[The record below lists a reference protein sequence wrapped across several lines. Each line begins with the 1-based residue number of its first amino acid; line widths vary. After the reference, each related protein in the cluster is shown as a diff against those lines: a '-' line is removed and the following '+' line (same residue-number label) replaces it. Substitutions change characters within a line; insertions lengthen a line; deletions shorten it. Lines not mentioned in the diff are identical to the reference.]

1 MTTTTDNFLKEKE
14 YRQPIRTRMSE
25 FGDDEAAKTMYVLLL
40 KDAVDTEQVLTVD
53 DQVVVLHRGESI
65 FGRFAYAKKMGLK
78 KSESLRCTRILSR
91 LVKTHNKVNIRA
103 LNRCTVVTIKDYDY
117 EIIMK
122 WRPDEAV
129 KTSKSLF
136 TNNKMNNRQSEER
149 VDVTTQNNNEEN
161 EMNNSLNNTRTTD
174 EQQTITYIDRID
186 RSDRTDQKLISASR
200 FEKLD
205 APVKNFVGNSVV
217 EEEDKH
223 RTQNNLPK
231 GSAFRVPTD
240 KPNQQIARTAMVE
253 YGKKYRATLNEPHPN
268 LKQDQVLRI
277 HTVLTGTTNEFGLDV
292 ETWQQLIDL
301 YFRKPPSRANDFN
314 INLFAQEAV
323 LKVLYQKWESEP
335 ESDDEVNGSR
345 SDEYKKSEE
354 EPF

>member
-161 EMNNSLNNTRTTD
+161 EMLEMLYKKIEDLNKI
-174 EQQTITYIDRID
+174 EQTIVLLFLEGFNYKEIALITGFTENNIGVKMSRIKN
-186 RSDRTDQKLISASR
+186 RLKELI
-200 FEKLD
+200 
-205 APVKNFVGNSVV
+205 
-217 EEEDKH
+217 ED
-223 RTQNNLPK
+223 
-231 GSAFRVPTD
+231 
-240 KPNQQIARTAMVE
+240 E
-253 YGKKYRATLNEPHPN
+253 
-268 LKQDQVLRI
+268 
-277 HTVLTGTTNEFGLDV
+277 
-292 ETWQQLIDL
+292 
-301 YFRKPPSRANDFN
+301 
-314 INLFAQEAV
+314 
-323 LKVLYQKWESEP
+323 
-335 ESDDEVNGSR
+335 
-345 SDEYKKSEE
+345 
-354 EPF
+354 